1 MPIEIT
7 MPKLSDTMTD
17 GTLVKWLKK
26 EGDAVKPGDILAE
39 VETDKA
45 TQELEAFEVGT
56 VAKIMVPEGAKTP
69 IGGVIVVLAKPGE
82 DVKKIA
88 TLAGSPPP
96 ASVAKVVATPAE
108 VKAQTTGVAVSATG
122 AVITAVETQTEP
134 SAAET
139 IKEGAEHIGDGRVR
153 ISPLARRIADELKI
167 DITTLRGTG
176 PDGRV
181 IKRDVEQAAAQRP
194 SGAAPSKA
202 PSSGMGTIPTV
213 APVKAQSASLPT
225 PSASAKLES
234 KKIPLSSIRQT
245 IARRLLESKLTIP
258 HFYLSVDVQMD
269 ALLTLRGQA
278 NAQLAPEKLSVTDFI
293 ARAVAVALARIP
305 AMNTSFGGTEIVQH
319 GTVNLGI
326 AVALD
331 DGLVVP
337 VLRDAHLKG
346 VRQLSAEIKQLA
358 ELARSRK
365 LKADQITGSTFT
377 ISNLGMYGVKNFQAI
392 VNPPEAAIL
401 AVGGTSAQ
409 AVAKDGQVAV
419 AEVMNLSLSCDHRV
433 IDGATGAKFLGEIKT
448 LLEQPL
454 AMLI

>member
-1 MPIEIT
+1 
-7 MPKLSDTMTD
+7 
-17 GTLVKWLKK
+17 
-26 EGDAVKPGDILAE
+26 
-39 VETDKA
+39 
-45 TQELEAFEVGT
+45 
-56 VAKIMVPEGAKTP
+56 
-69 IGGVIVVLAKPGE
+69 
-82 DVKKIA
+82 
-88 TLAGSPPP
+88 
-96 ASVAKVVATPAE
+96 
-108 VKAQTTGVAVSATG
+108 
-122 AVITAVETQTEP
+122 
-134 SAAET
+134 
-139 IKEGAEHIGDGRVR
+139 
-153 ISPLARRIADELKI
+153 LARRIADELKI

-194 SGAAPSKA
+194 SGAAPAKA

-213 APVKAQSASLPT
+213 APVKAQTASLPT

-258 HFYLSVDVQMD
+258 HFYLNIDVQMD

-278 NAQLAPEKLSVTDFI
+278 NAQLTPEKLSVTDFI
-293 ARAVAVALARIP
+293 ARAVAVALARVP
-305 AMNTSFGGTEIVQH
+305 AMNASFGGTDIVQH

-365 LKADQITGSTFT
+365 LKADQMTGSTFT

-419 AEVMNLSLSCDHRV
+419 AQVMNLSLSCDHRV